1 MSLSM
6 PSLNTNASSTSGVD
20 QLVAMYVQSISQPVV
35 NMQSQVSQINSLV
48 SVYQSLKSKLQAL
61 QSQANSLAA
70 VGTLN
75 PLSAETVAS
84 SNSSIVTA
92 TAETSA
98 TPGTHSILV
107 TQLAKNDTLV
117 SNEFTQSNT
126 DISTATGAGTD
137 TFSVTV
143 NGTTT
148 NINVAVNSGD
158 TNSTVLSNMASAVN
172 AANIGVTAS
181 VVDDTSSTARLVLQ
195 SKTSGSANAIGVAD
209 VTGTLAASTGWTS
222 SVISQRTAETST
234 TAGYVNS
241 STSSLDANFA
251 LDGVQIVRG
260 SNSVSDVLTCVT
272 LNLASTQ
279 LATDN
284 PVTLTVGADTN
295 SVQSTVQNFISAY
308 NSAVSELNS
317 DIADTTSTDS
327 SGNTT
332 VTRGALAGD
341 MTFMNLQ
348 LSLQSMVVG
357 QVGSAQSGNPN
368 NLSQIGITLGSD
380 GTLSISN
387 QSAFNNAVTSNPQSV
402 IDLFNSSSGVAVQLN
417 NLLTQ
422 FTQPGGTMDQQINGS
437 QDQITSMNN
446 MIQSMQANINLQA
459 QAVRQKYTSYEQM
472 LIQLNQTQTNLNNIW
487 SGMSSSGMVA

>member
-143 NGTTT
+143 NGTAT